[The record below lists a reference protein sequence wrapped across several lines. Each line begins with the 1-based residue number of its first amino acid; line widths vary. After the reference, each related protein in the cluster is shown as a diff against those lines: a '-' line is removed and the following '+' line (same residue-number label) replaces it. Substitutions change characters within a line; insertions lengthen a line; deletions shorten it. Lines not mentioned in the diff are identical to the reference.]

1 MLWDLSQFLASNL
14 LASFSVYCLCFKAR
28 IFYTLCRGFNVT
40 FKFIKN
46 YVTFLALKMPL
57 GRSWEWEKWFVRLMQ
72 FGDEKCC
79 FSLLL
84 FLIEK
89 YFFSSNFC
97 RVLLWVSYMLE
108 NPVPTGF
115 FIRFFTVYPVFTCFH
130 REDLPAR
137 MAEVEE
143 CFSAENPS
151 SLLQVQTR
159 HLLRCWTRSPRR
171 RSCPNRPTCRPQ
183 MRSSSWRSNHPS
195 IERSV
200 EQKHVKH
207 LDLWNNIL
215 KIKRCNTNTVGIWMT
230 Y

>member
-1 MLWDLSQFLASNL
+1 ML
-14 LASFSVYCLCFKAR
+14 
-28 IFYTLCRGFNVT
+28 
-40 FKFIKN
+40 
-46 YVTFLALKMPL
+46 
-57 GRSWEWEKWFVRLMQ
+57 
-72 FGDEKCC
+72 
-79 FSLLL
+79 
-84 FLIEK
+84 
-89 YFFSSNFC
+89 FFSSSFFDWKILFFFK
-97 RVLLWVSYMLE
+97 VLSCIALSQLYVGKSGSNWFLH
-108 NPVPTGF
+108 PV
-115 FIRFFTVYPVFTCFH
+115 FTVYPVFTCFH

-137 MAEVEE
+137 MAEVEG

-207 LDLWNNIL
+207 LDLWNNIH
-215 KIKRCNTNTVGIWMT
+215 KIKRCDTNTVGIWIT
-230 Y
+230 SSPVFKWWRVIWLPNVWFLNGV